1 MQILSRPRF
10 NVNYRSSGT
19 SLKGKKICQKMKVSG
34 ERDGSFLNNLSTDST
49 FKKNENFF
57 QFAIDSKIN

>member
-19 SLKGKKICQKMKVSG
+19 SLKEKKKKKKMKVTG
-34 ERDGSFLNNLSTDST
+34 MILFSTIYIQLY
-49 FKKNENFF
+49 F
-57 QFAIDSKIN
+57 QEK